1 MKPARWVSAEY
12 GIALVFALYVLLSR
26 LLGWH
31 VGSAMGKNFV
41 EFSIKMIILVPCIF
55 TLIGLLDVWV
65 PKEAI
70 QRHIGEGSGARGGFY
85 VIMLAFFQ
93 GGPLYAAF
101 PVAHVLWKKGASLRN
116 IFIYLGAFSTLKI
129 PMLMFE
135 MSFLGWRFTLIR
147 AAAALP
153 VFILIA
159 EVMTRYARDKGL
171 PMGNTE

>member
-1 MKPARWVSAEY
+1 VKPSKRISAEY
-12 GIALVFALYVLLSR
+12 GIALVFGLLIAISQ
-26 LLGWH
+26 LLGWQ
-31 VGSAMGKNFV
+31 VGRDMGRNFV

-65 PKEAI
+65 PKESI
-70 QRHIGEGSGARGGFY
+70 QKHIGEGSGARGGFY
-85 VIMLAFFQ
+85 VILLAFFQ

-116 IFIYLGAFSTLKI
+116 IFIYLGAFSTLKV

-135 MSFLGWRFTLIR
+135 MSFLGWKFTFIR

-171 PMGNTE
+171 RM